1 MLLKKPM
8 LARLPGV
15 RSLRQR
21 VGLHVALL
29 IIASLLVSVVTLI
42 GMERLRSDL
51 GVAVRGYEEIRQIYD
66 AGLNLSMARSALR
79 NEPPLLDEALRQL
92 QLAQGKLSQ
101 STFSAGREQSAMS
114 PDWTNSK
121 DRFRC
126 IDAMTGAIRS
136 MRIWIDD
143 PHESEKQSAARGDIA
158 RAVEA
163 LEQTTVN
170 ARIDITDH
178 QLAADAQRRST
189 LIAVGS
195 FSILLVLAATIVAI
209 KQYRAVM
216 RPLDRLSE
224 TVRRFA
230 AGEFSLRAESLGD
243 REFAALAT
251 DFNRMAAELD
261 GFYHE
266 LQSRVAAQSRE
277 LARSQRLASVGFLA
291 AGVSHEINNPLGIIT
306 GYAERIL
313 RLLDS
318 EQQPSD
324 SELWSQTRRAIVI
337 ICEEAFRCKSITSRL
352 LSLARPGGETLA
364 RVSLVAVARKIVS
377 NLAGLPEYADRQLIL
392 ETPDGP
398 SGCFI
403 EAREGDMEQVVL
415 NLTLNALQAVTAP
428 AGQVR
433 IIVRAIEDLH
443 GNNRMELAIRDNG
456 RGIAAENLDRIFEPF
471 YSDSPAGRS
480 GRSAS
485 RGSGLGLSITY
496 AIVTEHH
503 GRITAESD
511 GIGKGSRF
519 ILTFPAVMEVARGM
533 V

>member
-1 MLLKKPM
+1 MFLNRSILRRS
-8 LARLPGV
+8 LAI

-21 VGLHVALL
+21 VGLHVGLL
-29 IIASLLVSVVTLI
+29 VISSLLLSIVTLI

-79 NEPPLLDEALRQL
+79 TDPPLLEETLRQL

-101 STFSAGREQSAMS
+101 STFAAGRAQSAMS
-114 PDWTNSK
+114 PDWTNPH
-121 DRFRC
+121 DRSRC
-126 IDAMTGAIRS
+126 IDAITGAIRS
-136 MRIWIDD
+136 VRIWIDD
-143 PHESEKQSAARGDIA
+143 PHESEKQTAARTDMA

-178 QLAADAQRRST
+178 QLAADAQRLST

-195 FSILLVLAATIVAI
+195 FSILLVLGATVVAI

-216 RPLDRLSE
+216 RPLDRLGE
-224 TVRRFA
+224 TVRGFA
-230 AGEFSLRAESLGD
+230 AGEFSVRAESLGD
-243 REFAALAT
+243 REFAALAN

-261 GFYHE
+261 GFYRE

-313 RLLDS
+313 RLLDG
-318 EQQPSD
+318 QQHPSD
-324 SELWSQTRRAIVI
+324 PELWSQTRRAIVI

-364 RVSLVAVARKIVS
+364 RVSLVAVTRKIVS
-377 NLAGLPEYADRQLIL
+377 NLAGLPDYADRQLIL
-392 ETPDGP
+392 ETPDGS

-415 NLTLNALQAVTAP
+415 NLALNALQAVTAP
-428 AGQVR
+428 AGEVR
-433 IIVRAIEDLH
+433 ITVRTVQSLRGENQI
-443 GNNRMELAIRDNG
+443 ELAIRDNG

-480 GRSAS
+480 GQSS
-485 RGSGLGLSITY
+485 SHGSGLGLSITH
-496 AIVTEHH
+496 AIVTEHR
-503 GRITAESD
+503 GRITVESD
-511 GIGKGSRF
+511 GIDQGSRF
-519 ILTFPAVMEVARGM
+519 ILTFPASMEVAKGIA
-533 V
+533 